1 MEFNNDAAI
10 PAPVA
15 VADSAAA
22 AFGFGAFI
30 SYRHAAA
37 DRRFAKWLHGEL
49 ETFRTPGKLVQQG
62 ARARVGKVFRDEEEL
77 AASANLSGEIDAAL
91 TASDFLVV
99 ICSPRAPASRWVN
112 EEIKRF
118 RELGR
123 GRRILAC
130 LIEGEPAESFPPAL
144 LSTLHDGTPEPLAA
158 DFRKAADVSTASAH
172 RMARLKLLSTL
183 VGCRFDDLVVREQA
197 RRRRLQAIG
206 TSVLLAVLA
215 AITAL
220 ALIAMH
226 QRDEARTQRTEA
238 ERQRDTTLLTQS
250 KFLAS
255 LSEQGTEAGNASLA
269 ALLALEALPKN
280 WGAAERPYHAPAMT
294 ALYRAL
300 RANRELLTLGDG
312 GSDAT
317 GAATPELHAALLAGD
332 GRKLVVGTAGGEV
345 QRWDIRARKLLAS
358 VKVADQPVRHV
369 AAGAGELQIL
379 AAVGSQVFEI
389 DLTQGRS
396 KKVIS
401 AEREIEWLS
410 SHQSGAAVVLV
421 VAEGDNAGARLWTR
435 DASGGYTAH
444 NAVGL
449 SRGPLYHYTPSP
461 DGRHIAFGDAHTPHL
476 VIADLQD
483 GSTKRLQAPEITADG
498 NTMLAAFA
506 PAGDRLLVSSG
517 KHTLLFDL
525 NRPGAPTAL
534 VGHYD
539 TVLRAAISPDS
550 DLVATGSE
558 DGRVLLWSRSNGYR
572 RPVKSFDGFVR
583 GANLALMQGAEI
595 ERVLQQNQR
604 LHDDFEGAVGHLAF
618 SADGKRLLASSG
630 DRSVS
635 VFGMAGDRKRL
646 VHLSGHT
653 GRIDL
658 AALSADGATLVTLDR
673 ERTGRIWRAT
683 ADPTMLLFGGDGTAI
698 DAVLPAGI
706 SPPVALVKHPETGCG
721 GLWRAWR
728 FQTNE
733 PLGVQTK
740 PEGVP
745 TSPSGIGT
753 LSLDGST
760 LLSGFPE
767 GGALGRIDVAT
778 GQVTKFA
785 LPAGQPRVNCAYAN
799 PRAGEMLLVNEE
811 GRGSIV
817 PLPPLAASVNA
828 PPAVSAAF
836 AHAAQ
841 VSPGSLSW
849 LLSLQGKPAPEAVE
863 KSFDSE
869 RVSFSRGGAR
879 LLIWRR
885 DGSVA
890 LLDANGGREIRRFT
904 RPPERPA
911 GAAPDADGRD
921 FAFSDDGAL
930 ITGITATGLRLWKAD
945 DGSLVRQ
952 LVTGAPSAAWMGGVQ
967 QRRLI
972 SAEKDGRVLIHDAEG
987 RGPPAVLGETFQG
1000 SVAVAVSPDG
1010 RRLLVEGEG
1019 DVCPS
1024 LWDIPGR
1031 RKLAVFAMPAGC
1043 AFRFKFSPDGRAL
1056 VSAVSQPQGLAVWE
1070 AEGGALLVRHGGCLP
1085 AGVEMFDGD
1094 PSDVMTN
1101 GFSDDG
1107 RYVYAGTLGGALC
1120 VWVHPGAGDALIAN
1134 ARAQLSRGFS
1144 KAEQRNFPVE
1154 AAASAAAAATSQ
1166 AANAGR
1172 R

>member
-1 MEFNNDAAI
+1 MEPNTDAAI

-15 VADSAAA
+15 VAESAAT

-77 AASANLSGEIDAAL
+77 AASANLSAEIDAAL
-91 TASDFLVV
+91 KASEFLVV

-123 GRRILAC
+123 GHRILAC

-158 DFRKAADVSTASAH
+158 DFRKAADVNTASTR

-183 VGCRFDDLVVREQA
+183 VGCRFDDLVLREQA

-215 AITAL
+215 VITAL
-220 ALIAMH
+220 ALVAMQ

-238 ERQRDTTLLTQS
+238 ERQRDATLLTQS

-255 LSEQGTEAGNASLA
+255 LSEQGTESGNASLA

-280 WGAAERPYHAPAMT
+280 WGSAERPYHAPAMA
-294 ALYRAL
+294 ALYHAL
-300 RANRELLTLGDG
+300 RANRELLTLGGG
-312 GSDAT
+312 GSDAS
-317 GAATPELHAALLAGD
+317 GAPTPELHAALLAGD
-332 GRKLVVGTAGGEV
+332 GRTLVVGTAGGEV
-345 QRWDIRARKLLAS
+345 QRWDIRTRRLLAS
-358 VKVADQPVRHV
+358 VKVADQPVHHV
-369 AAGAGELQIL
+369 AAGAGEQLVL
-379 AAVGSQVFEI
+379 AAAGTQVFEI
-389 DLTQGRS
+389 DLTDGRP
-396 KKVIS
+396 KTLIS
-401 AEREIEWLS
+401 AAGEIEWLS
-410 SHQSGAAVVLV
+410 SHRSGAAVVLV
-421 VAEGDNAGARLWTR
+421 SAEGEDAEVRLWTR
-435 DASGGYTAH
+435 DASGGYTPH

-449 SRGPLYHYTPSP
+449 TRGLLYHYTPSP
-461 DGRHIAFGDAHTPHL
+461 DGRRMAFGDAHTPHL
-476 VIADLQD
+476 VIAELQD
-483 GSTKRLQAPEITADG
+483 GTTTRLQAPEITADG
-498 NTMLAAFA
+498 NTVLAAFA
-506 PAGDRLLVSSG
+506 PAGDRLLVSSS
-517 KHTLLFDL
+517 KRTMLFDL

-539 TVLRAAISPDS
+539 TVLRAAISPDG

-558 DGRVLLWSRSNGYR
+558 DGRVLLWSRRNGYR
-572 RPVKSFDGFVR
+572 QPVKSFDGFIR
-583 GANLALMQGAEI
+583 GDNQALMQGPEI
-595 ERVLQQNQR
+595 VRVLQRNRR
-604 LHDDFEGAVGHLAF
+604 LHGDFEGAVGHLAF

-635 VFGMAGDRKRL
+635 VFDMTGDRDRL
-646 VHLSGHT
+646 VRLAGHT
-653 GRIDL
+653 GRIDW
-658 AALSADGATLVTLDR
+658 AALSADGATLATLDR
-673 ERTGRIWRAT
+673 GRTGRVWRTA
-683 ADPTMLLFGGDGTAI
+683 ADPKMLLFGGDGTVI
-698 DAVLPAGI
+698 DAVLPAGM
-706 SPPVALVKHPETGCG
+706 SPPVALVKHSEVGCG

-767 GGALGRIDVAT
+767 GGALARVNVAT

-785 LPAGQPRVNCAYAN
+785 LPAGRPGVSCAYAN
-799 PRAGEMLLVNEE
+799 ARTGEMLLVNEE
-811 GRGSIV
+811 GGGSIV
-817 PLPPLAASVNA
+817 PLPPLAASA
-828 PPAVSAAF
+828 PPAGIAAI
-836 AHAAQ
+836 AHAAL
-841 VSPGSLSW
+841 VSRGSLSW
-849 LLSLQGKPAPEAVE
+849 LLLPPGKPAPEALE
-863 KSFDSE
+863 RIYDSE
-869 RVSFSRGGAR
+869 RVSVSRGGTR
-879 LLIWRR
+879 LLISRR

-890 LLDANGGREIRRFT
+890 LLDTTGGREIRRFT
-904 RPPERPA
+904 RPPDRP
-911 GAAPDADGRD
+911 GSAAPDADGQD
-921 FAFSDDGAL
+921 FAFSDDGAF
-930 ITGITATGLRLWKAD
+930 ITGITATGVRWWKAD
-945 DGSLVRQ
+945 DGSLVRE

-987 RGPPAVLGETFQG
+987 RDPPFILGETFQG
-1000 SVAVAVSPDG
+1000 RLAVAVSPDG
-1010 RRLLVEGEG
+1010 RRLLLEGDG

-1043 AFRFKFSPDGRAL
+1043 AYRFKYSPDGRAL

-1070 AEGGALLVRHGGCLP
+1070 SEGGALLVRHGGCLP
-1085 AGVEMFDGD
+1085 AGAEMFDGD
-1094 PSDVMTN
+1094 PSDVMSN

-1120 VWVHPGAGDALIAN
+1120 IWDHPGAGDALIAN
-1134 ARAQLSRGFS
+1134 AKAQLSRGFS
-1144 KAEQRNFPVE
+1144 KAELRNFPVE
-1154 AAASAAAAATSQ
+1154 AAAAATPSAASRAASPD
-1166 AANAGR
+1166 R